1 MLLEI
6 RHESIYRYST
16 TANYSI
22 QYARLMPRSDAGQR
36 VLTWRIDAP
45 GRRWRQT
52 DCYGN
57 VVDVISVVDQ
67 HAGIRIVAQG
77 QIETADDRGHLI
89 PADSAVPPLAFALPT
104 PATEPDAAIRAL
116 AFEAFG
122 ECASITIGRTE
133 CEHLMAL
140 VGARMASRNGASG
153 IHASAAEALAREGG
167 TCQDMTHVFL
177 AACRAG
183 GVPARYVSGYVLDS
197 RSAAA
202 SHAWAEAWIATAHR
216 GAGAWL
222 GFDVAHQRLSG
233 AELCRLAIGRD
244 DMDAGPLRG
253 SRMGSAGEEL
263 TVSVSVSAAAG
274 NPGR

>member
-1 MLLEI
+1 M
-6 RHESIYRYST
+6 YRWPDQAP
-16 TANYSI
+16 TANYRI

-57 VVDVISVVDQ
+57 VVDVISV
-67 HAGIRIVAQG
+67 A
-77 QIETADDRGHLI
+77 
-89 PADSAVPPLAFALPT
+89 
-104 PATEPDAAIRAL
+104 
-116 AFEAFG
+116 
-122 ECASITIGRTE
+122 IGRTE
-133 CEHLMAL
+133 CEHLMTL
-140 VGARMASRNGASG
+140 VAARMASRNGATG
-153 IHASAAEALAREGG
+153 IHATAAEALAREGG

-183 GVPARYVSGYVLDS
+183 GVPARYVSGYVLDG

-202 SHAWAEAWIATAHR
+202 PHAWAEAWIATAHR

-233 AELCRLAIGRD
+233 PELCRLALGRD
-244 DMDAGPLRG
+244 EMDAGPLRG
-253 SRMGSAGEEL
+253 SRMGGAGEEL
-263 TVSVSVSAAAG
+263 TVSVSVCAAA
-274 NPGR
+274 

>member
-1 MLLEI
+1 MLLLI
-6 RHESIYRYST
+6 RHETIYRYST

-36 VLTWRIDAP
+36 VVSWRIESP

-57 VVDVISVVDQ
+57 VVDVISVVEP
-67 HAGIRIVAQG
+67 HAGMRIVAQG

-104 PATEPDAAIRAL
+104 PVTEADAAIRAL

-122 ECASITIGRTE
+122 ERASNTIGRTQ

-140 VGARMASRNGASG
+140 VGARIACQTGNTGH
-153 IHASAAEALAREGG
+153 HARAAEALALGAG
-167 TCQDMTHVFL
+167 TCRDMTHVFL
-177 AACRAG
+177 AACRASG
-183 GVPARYVSGYVLDS
+183 LPARYVSGYVLDS
-197 RSAAA
+197 RSATAP
-202 SHAWAEAWIATAHR
+202 HAWAEAWIAEAHR

-222 GFDVAHQRLSG
+222 GFDLAYKRLSG
-233 AELCRLAIGRD
+233 PELCRLAIGRD
-244 DMDAGPLRG
+244 YMDAGPLRG
-253 SRMGSAGEEL
+253 SRMGGAGEEL
-263 TVSVSVSAAAG
+263 TLRVSVSAA
-274 NPGR
+274 P